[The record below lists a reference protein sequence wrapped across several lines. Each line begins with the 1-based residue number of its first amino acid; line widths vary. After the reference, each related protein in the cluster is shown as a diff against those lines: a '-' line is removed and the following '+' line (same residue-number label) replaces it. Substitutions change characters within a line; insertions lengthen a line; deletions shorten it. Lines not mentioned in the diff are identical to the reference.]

1 VACGLRRLDG
11 QRRCHR
17 RCIVTLER
25 LKPQGGRV
33 DRRGVLC
40 YFDDVV
46 RPSTQ
51 TRALMGG
58 ATNGEWPTT
67 VTTEALEQARR
78 VLDLES
84 EAIAQLHGRLDAR
97 FIRGVELICQC
108 QGRVAVTGMG
118 KSGLIGRK
126 LAATFA
132 SLGIPA
138 FFLHPADGA
147 HGDVGMVARGD
158 VLVAVSNSGETE
170 EILRLLPII
179 NNRFGLK
186 LIAITGNPHSTLAK
200 RSDVVLDVQVS
211 EEAGP
216 FGLVPTASIAATLAM
231 GDALAI
237 AVMTH
242 HGFKQGDFT
251 LFHPGGHLGRRLA
264 LMVSDL
270 MHRDDEIPL
279 VEENASLKEVIL
291 EMSGKRLGLACVVDA
306 AGRLQGII
314 TDGDLRRS
322 MERIAD
328 PLRLNAREI
337 MTRHPKTVELATPAV
352 EALVL
357 MEKYAITALLIVD
370 ADLRP
375 IGVLHVHDLL
385 KAGLI

>member
-1 VACGLRRLDG
+1 
-11 QRRCHR
+11 
-17 RCIVTLER
+17 
-25 LKPQGGRV
+25 
-33 DRRGVLC
+33 
-40 YFDDVV
+40 
-46 RPSTQ
+46 
-51 TRALMGG
+51 MGG
-58 ATNGEWPTT
+58 ATNGAWLTT

-84 EAIAQLHGRLDAR
+84 EAIAQLHERLDAS
-97 FIRGVELICQC
+97 FVRGVELICQC

-158 VLVAVSNSGETE
+158 ILVAVSNSGETE

-179 NNRFGLK
+179 NNRFGLR
-186 LIAITGNPHSTLAK
+186 LIAITGNRRSTLAK
-200 RSDVVLDVQVS
+200 RSDVVLNVQVS
-211 EEAGP
+211 QEAGP

-242 HGFKQGDFT
+242 RGFKQGDFT

-270 MHRDDEIPL
+270 MHRDAEIPL
-279 VEENASLKEVIL
+279 VEEGASLKEVIL
-291 EMSGKRLGLACVVDA
+291 EMSGKRLGLTCVVDA

-322 MERIAD
+322 MERTAD
-328 PLRLNAREI
+328 PLRLDAREL

-357 MEKYAITALLIVD
+357 MEKYSITSLLIVD
-370 ADLRP
+370 ADARP

-385 KAGLI
+385 KAGLT

>member
-1 VACGLRRLDG
+1 
-11 QRRCHR
+11 
-17 RCIVTLER
+17 
-25 LKPQGGRV
+25 
-33 DRRGVLC
+33 
-40 YFDDVV
+40 
-46 RPSTQ
+46 
-51 TRALMGG
+51 MGG
-58 ATNGEWPTT
+58 ATNIVWQTT
-67 VTTEALEQARR
+67 VTAEALEQARR

-84 EAIAQLHGRLDAR
+84 EAIAQLHERLDAG
-97 FIRGVELICQC
+97 FLKGVELICQC

-186 LIAITGNPHSTLAK
+186 LITITGNPRSTLAK
-200 RSDVVLDVQVS
+200 RSDVVLNVQVS
-211 EEAGP
+211 QEAGP
-216 FGLVPTASIAATLAM
+216 FGLIPTASIAATLAM

-237 AVMTH
+237 AVMTR
-242 HGFKQGDFT
+242 HGFKQGDFA
-251 LFHPGGHLGRRLA
+251 LFHPGGHLGRRIA

-279 VEENASLKEVIL
+279 VGEDASLKEVIL
-291 EMSGKRLGLACVVDA
+291 EMSGKRLGLTCVVDTE
-306 AGRLQGII
+306 GRLQGII

-322 MERIAD
+322 MERAAD
-328 PLRLNAREI
+328 LLHLKAGEL
-337 MTRHPKTVELATPAV
+337 MTRHPKTIELATPAI
-352 EALVL
+352 EALAL
-357 MEKYAITALLIVD
+357 MEKYSITSLLIIDSD
-370 ADLRP
+370 AKP

>member
-1 VACGLRRLDG
+1 
-11 QRRCHR
+11 
-17 RCIVTLER
+17 
-25 LKPQGGRV
+25 
-33 DRRGVLC
+33 
-40 YFDDVV
+40 
-46 RPSTQ
+46 
-51 TRALMGG
+51 MGG
-58 ATNGEWPTT
+58 ATGVVRQGT
-67 VTTEALEQARR
+67 VTAEALEQARR

-84 EAIAQLHGRLDAR
+84 EAIAQLQERLDTG
-97 FIRGVELICQC
+97 FLKGVELICQC

-158 VLVAVSNSGETE
+158 VLIAVSNSGETE

-200 RSDVVLDVQVS
+200 RSDVVLNVQVAQ
-211 EEAGP
+211 EAGP
-216 FGLVPTASIAATLAM
+216 FGLIPTASIAATLAM

-237 AVMTH
+237 AAMTH
-242 HGFKQGDFT
+242 CGFKQGDFA
-251 LFHPGGHLGRRLA
+251 LFHPGGHLGRRIA

-279 VEENASLKEVIL
+279 VQEDASLKEVIL
-291 EMSGKRLGLACVVDA
+291 EMSGKRLGLTCVVDG

-322 MERIAD
+322 MERTAD
-328 PLRLNAREI
+328 LLRLNAREL
-337 MTRHPKTVELATPAV
+337 MTRHPKTVGLATPAV
-352 EALVL
+352 EALAL
-357 MEKYAITALLIVD
+357 MEKYSITSLLITA
-370 ADLRP
+370 ADERP

-385 KAGLI
+385 KAGLM